1 MKKFILL
8 SITFLIPQLTF
19 SQIGNSPYPV
29 IFVHG
34 LNSDDMTWNTTV
46 NQLSA
51 SWIISAEHNLSAV
64 LNARGGDTT
73 EYTQDVVIPL
83 LNTSGAEVNKIT
95 NSNIYTVNFGNFWN
109 RDGNDPRI
117 ILYNNSLPGSNQN
130 PSNQS
135 AIFKQGFALKIFID
149 SVLRI
154 TGADKVI
161 LAGHSMGGLAIREY
175 LQRRE
180 NGIHKWWIDPNDTLN
195 GHKVVKVI
203 TIGTPHL
210 GTNVSIPIGGID
222 FNSEAIR
229 DMKNSFTGSNSAG
242 YLFGNP
248 ESLVPSN
255 YYNKDF
261 NCNGIQTDTATGL
274 NSGTADNPAM
284 PLPQN
289 ILYTWIMS
297 NYLGL
302 GTDLAAPYSSQ
313 EIYNGSVFAPAGAA
327 DTIRTNKNHIQE
339 TSDSRSLIRALDEP
353 DNQNTAYDISFSKL
367 YSGFIT
373 LQSRS
378 VTSDTDYYKVNSVT
392 GGKITVTLNSLNAGV
407 NGISILS
414 GDGASIIS
422 KTITSS
428 PDSVSFY
435 SSPGNYFIRMTG
447 NSNQNPNL
455 NSYKFTAVII
465 PSPALNLTL
474 GIEGFRNETFQTED
488 TVKVYL
494 MENTSPYDIID
505 SAVVFLND
513 SGKASV
519 YFLSAETGNYYIKII
534 HRNALETWSFQ
545 PVTFTGNEIT
555 DFDFTSEQEKAY
567 GNNQILKSGKWCI
580 YSGDTDRDGI
590 IDVSDQ
596 SQIEND
602 VFNVTTGYVITD
614 LTGDLIVDLTDASIA
629 DNNGLNFIYAVIP

>member
-1 MKKFILL
+1 LEKFILL
-8 SITFLIPQLTF
+8 FIIFLFPQFNL
-19 SQIGNSPYPV
+19 SQTGNSPYPV

-46 NQLSA
+46 SQLSS
-51 SWIISAEHNLSAV
+51 SWIMSTEHNLSAV

-73 EYTQDVVIPL
+73 DYNQDVVIPL

-95 NSNIYTVNFGNFWN
+95 NSNIFTVNFGNFWN
-109 RDGNDPRI
+109 RDINDPRI
-117 ILYNNSLPGSNQN
+117 LLYNNSVPGANQN

-149 SVLRI
+149 SVLRV
-154 TGADKVI
+154 TGSDKVI

-180 NGIHKWWIDPNDTLN
+180 NGIHKWWIDPNDTIN

-210 GTNVSIPIGGID
+210 GTNVSLQVGGID

-229 DMKNSFTGSNSAG
+229 DMRNSFTGSNSAG

-255 YYNKDF
+255 YYNKDY

-274 NSGTADNPAM
+274 NSGTTDNPAM

-302 GTDLAAPYSSQ
+302 GTDLAVPYSSQ
-313 EIYNGSVFAPAGAA
+313 AIYNGSVFAPAGAA

-373 LQSRS
+373 LQSNS
-378 VTSDTDYYKVNSVT
+378 VISDTDYYKVNSVT

-414 GDGASIIS
+414 GEGASLIS

-428 PDSVSFY
+428 PDSVSFH
-435 SSPGNYFIRMTG
+435 STPGNYFIRMTG

-513 SGKASV
+513 SGKVSV
-519 YFLSAETGNYYIKII
+519 YFLSAEIGNYYLKII

-545 PVTFTGNEIT
+545 PVTFTGSEIT
-555 DFDFTSEQEKAY
+555 DFDFTSVQSQAY
-567 GNNQILKSGKWCI
+567 GSNQILKYSEWSMF
-580 YSGDTDRDGI
+580 SGDVNQDGL

-596 SQIEND
+596 SEIDND
-602 VFNVTTGYVITD
+602 VINVTTGYINTD
-614 LTGDLIVDLTDASIA
+614 LTGDNIADLSDASIA
-629 DNNGLNFIYAVIP
+629 DNNAFDFVTVIKP

>member
-1 MKKFILL
+1 LKKIILL
-8 SITFLIPQLTF
+8 FITSLITQLAF
-19 SQIGNSPYPV
+19 SQTGNSPYPV

-34 LNSDDMTWNTTV
+34 LNSDNTTWNSTV
-46 NQLSA
+46 AQLSA
-51 SWIISAEHNLSAV
+51 SWLMSSENNLSAV

-83 LNTSGAEVNKIT
+83 LNTSGVEVNKIT

-109 RDGNDPRI
+109 RDIKDPRI
-117 ILYNNSLPGSNQN
+117 LLYNNSLPGANQN

-149 SVLRI
+149 SVLRV
-154 TGADKVI
+154 TGSEKVI

-180 NGIHKWWIDPNDTLN
+180 NGIHKWWIDPDDTLN

-210 GTNVSIPIGGID
+210 GTNVSLQVGGID

-229 DMKNSFTGSNSAG
+229 DMRNSFTGSNSAG

-255 YYNKDF
+255 YYNKDY
-261 NCNGIQTDTATGL
+261 NCNGIQTDTAIGL

-284 PLPQN
+284 PLPLN
-289 ILYTWIMS
+289 IQYTWIMS

-302 GTDLAAPYSSQ
+302 GTDLAVPYSSQ
-313 EIYNGSVFAPAGAA
+313 AIYNGGVFAPAGAA

-353 DNQNTAYDISFSKL
+353 DNQNSAYNISFGKL
-367 YSGFIT
+367 YAGFIT

-392 GGKITVTLNSLNAGV
+392 GGKITVTLNTLNAGV

-414 GDGASIIS
+414 DEGVSLIS
-422 KTITSS
+422 KNITSS
-428 PDSVSFY
+428 PDSISYY
-435 SSPGNYFIRMTG
+435 SSPGYYFIRLTG

-455 NSYKFTAVII
+455 NSYKFTAEII
-465 PSPALNLTL
+465 PSPALNLTV
-474 GIEGFRNETFQTED
+474 GIEGFRNETFQIED
-488 TVKVYL
+488 TLKVYL
-494 MENTSPYDIID
+494 AEDASPYTITD
-505 SAVVFLND
+505 SAEVFLND
-513 SGKASV
+513 SGKTSA
-519 YFLSAETGNYYIKII
+519 YFLNAVSGNYFLKII
-534 HRNALETWSFQ
+534 HRNALETWSYQ
-545 PVTFTGNEIT
+545 PVTFTGDNIT
-555 DFDFTSEQEKAY
+555 DFDFTSDQSQAF
-567 GNNQILKSGKWCI
+567 GNNQMIKYQKWCL
-580 YSGDTDRDGI
+580 YSGDVNHDGL

-596 SQIEND
+596 SEIDND
-602 VFNVTTGYVITD
+602 VLNVNTGYVNTD
-614 LTGDLIVDLTDASIA
+614 LTGDELVDLSDASIA
-629 DNNGLNFIYAVIP
+629 DNNGFNFIGTVKP

>member
-1 MKKFILL
+1 M
-8 SITFLIPQLTF
+8 
-19 SQIGNSPYPV
+19 N
-29 IFVHG
+29 
-34 LNSDDMTWNTTV
+34 
-46 NQLSA
+46 
-51 SWIISAEHNLSAV
+51 AENNLSAV

-73 EYTQDVVIPL
+73 EYSQDVVIPL
-83 LNTSGAEVNKIT
+83 LNAGGEEVNKIT
-95 NSNIYTVNFGNFWN
+95 ISNIYTVNFGNFWN
-109 RDGNDPRI
+109 RDINDPRI
-117 ILYNNSLPGSNQN
+117 LLYNNSAPGANQN

-149 SVLRI
+149 SVLRV
-154 TGADKVI
+154 TGAEKVI

-180 NGIHKWWIDPNDTLN
+180 NGMHKWWIDPNDTVN

-229 DMKNSFTGSNSAG
+229 DMRNSFTGSNSAG

-261 NCNGIQTDTATGL
+261 NCNGVQNDTATGL
-274 NSGTADNPAM
+274 NSGTADNPEM
-284 PLPQN
+284 PLPLN
-289 ILYTWIMS
+289 IQYTWIMS

-302 GTDLAAPYSSQ
+302 GTDLAVPYSSQ
-313 EIYNGSVFAPAGAA
+313 AIYNGSVFAPAGSA

-353 DNQNTAYDISFSKL
+353 DNQNSAYNISFGKL
-367 YSGFIT
+367 YAGFIT

-392 GGKITVTLNSLNAGV
+392 GGKITVTLNTLNAGV
-407 NGISILS
+407 NGVSILS
-414 GDGASIIS
+414 GEGVPLIS
-422 KTITSS
+422 KNITTS
-428 PDSVSFY
+428 PDSVIYY
-435 SSPGNYFIRMTG
+435 SSPGNYFIRLTG

-455 NSYKFTAVII
+455 ISYKFTAEII
-465 PSPALNLTL
+465 PSPALNLTV
-474 GIEGFRNETFQTED
+474 GIEGFRNETYQTED
-488 TVKVYL
+488 SLKVYL
-494 MENTSPYDIID
+494 TEDASPYAVID

-513 SGKASV
+513 SGKASA
-519 YFLSAETGNYYIKII
+519 YFLNAVSGNYFLKLI

-545 PVTFTGNEIT
+545 PVNFPGNEFT
-555 DFDFTSEQEKAY
+555 DFDFTSDQSQAF
-567 GNNQILKSGKWCI
+567 GNNQMIKYQKWCM
-580 YSGDTDRDGI
+580 YSGDVNQDGL

-596 SQIEND
+596 SEIDND
-602 VFNVTTGYVITD
+602 VLKVITGYVITD
-614 LTGDLIVDLTDASIA
+614 LTGDELVDLSDASIA
-629 DNNGLNFIYAVIP
+629 DNNGFNFTGVIKP